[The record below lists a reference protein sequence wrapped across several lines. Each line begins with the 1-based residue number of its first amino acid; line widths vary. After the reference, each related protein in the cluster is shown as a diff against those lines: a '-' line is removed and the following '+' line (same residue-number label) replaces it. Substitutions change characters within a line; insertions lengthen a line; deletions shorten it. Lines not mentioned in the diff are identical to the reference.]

1 MSQAVHY
8 LTNAAGER
16 VGVVLDLDTYEQ
28 LIAQAQDAELLLN
41 LNREELTALAN
52 STLALEKQSVLDELL
67 TRNANEQLSEAE
79 QTRLDELL
87 TQVDHLN
94 LLKARARYTLQNL
107 ESSTTV
113 AS

>member
-8 LTNAAGER
+8 VTNVAGER

-41 LNREELTALAN
+41 LNRDELTALAD
-52 STLALEKQSVLDELL
+52 STLTLEKQSALDELL
-67 TRNANEQLSEAE
+67 SCNANEQLSDAE
-79 QTRLDELL
+79 QNQLDDLL
-87 TQVDHLN
+87 TQIDHLN
-94 LLKARARYTLQNL
+94 LLKARARYTLQHL
-107 ESSTTV
+107 EPDTTL